1 MKLFIDTNIP
11 MYASGTTHPLKGKC
25 LSILK
30 SIAAEEIEAY
40 TDTEVLQEIL
50 YRYFYISKRETGLQV
65 FDLFATIL
73 GDKILPVR
81 YNDMM
86 LARLLAEKEETS
98 RLSPRDLIHLAVMQN
113 NDIGYIVTT
122 DRGFVD
128 IPGIEV
134 VKP

>member
-1 MKLFIDTNIP
+1 MN
-11 MYASGTTHPLKGKC
+11 
-25 LSILK
+25 
-30 SIAAEEIEAY
+30 
-40 TDTEVLQEIL
+40 
-50 YRYFYISKRETGLQV
+50 
-65 FDLFATIL
+65 
-73 GDKILPVR
+73 DKILPVR
-81 YNDMM
+81 LGDIT